1 VVFGSCDVQRRTTFF
16 FFARSSKTSGSRS
29 PTHRCVRFAA
39 GWCVFN
45 SAGMTQP
52 PPAPPNFPPS
62 APSLLHGSVAATLL
76 LSTVGAA
83 ALFSIFFVVRVGEQR
98 PEWRPPAS
106 AGVTALRVSPTFRG
120 RLRLLAA
127 AVLATDEEVAARCGA
142 DALAALRCNRTCAA
156 VLACAALPAL
166 CCLLPLCLAAGGD
179 AAGFARTTVANAR
192 ELSAALS
199 WAMVVSAVCSAA
211 AVAAAAA
218 VLDAQLRGIRLAEDS
233 PASLTL
239 LVRGMARD
247 CAGPDVADELKAKL
261 DERVPGSVHAV
272 FVPRDSRAEREL
284 ERKLAACSGARRA
297 HLEARLEALRAQ
309 PPRGAG
315 IAFLVCL
322 SPLHASRVLSELAPF
337 RVRGVLGD
345 VLATVSNGRGPLPWR
360 ADWAPPPEA
369 IYADNIGLGA
379 YGRAARTLSVNIV
392 VFLVL
397 VVVACPSV
405 LAVVSF
411 DAAAVGVRQRWQ
423 HFLSRAGLGA
433 GLLLQWVPTLASLV
447 FMQHLLPWLL
457 AWATRRERHLS
468 VGSEAR
474 ALLTKS
480 VQFNTLNVLIVL
492 AFGRAALA
500 AALQLLLECHW
511 AHATGQECSAR
522 FMSLLRKVY
531 VANSAA
537 AVISLLALSIFWI
550 TLELLQ
556 WREAV
561 RNLFRRLLQR
571 RQSAVGAPL
580 LDEPDRH
587 DSDAAPASLALSSKN
602 IFGSAYNVCIFT
614 VALCYSTVAPLT
626 VIPGILY
633 FLARCAADKWNMLAA
648 LPSAT
653 RPPSDGSLART
664 VVFLLRAASLLHV
677 AALATYMHGR
687 HGEGLQFAALAALAA
702 VLLIRVLAAVVFEA
716 NVQPKLEEP
725 GTPNAVAEAALLARA
740 TAAYARIADAGSGAE
755 LLPNNA
761 TDAPHFQ
768 FRSY

>member
-1 VVFGSCDVQRRTTFF
+1 
-16 FFARSSKTSGSRS
+16 
-29 PTHRCVRFAA
+29 
-39 GWCVFN
+39 
-45 SAGMTQP
+45 
-52 PPAPPNFPPS
+52 
-62 APSLLHGSVAATLL
+62 
-76 LSTVGAA
+76 
-83 ALFSIFFVVRVGEQR
+83 
-98 PEWRPPAS
+98 
-106 AGVTALRVSPTFRG
+106 
-120 RLRLLAA
+120 
-127 AVLATDEEVAARCGA
+127 
-142 DALAALRCNRTCAA
+142 
-156 VLACAALPAL
+156 
-166 CCLLPLCLAAGGD
+166 
-179 AAGFARTTVANAR
+179 
-192 ELSAALS
+192 
-199 WAMVVSAVCSAA
+199 
-211 AVAAAAA
+211 
-218 VLDAQLRGIRLAEDS
+218 
-233 PASLTL
+233 
-239 LVRGMARD
+239 
-247 CAGPDVADELKAKL
+247 
-261 DERVPGSVHAV
+261 
-272 FVPRDSRAEREL
+272 
-284 ERKLAACSGARRA
+284 
-297 HLEARLEALRAQ
+297 
-309 PPRGAG
+309 
-315 IAFLVCL
+315 
-322 SPLHASRVLSELAPF
+322 
-337 RVRGVLGD
+337 
-345 VLATVSNGRGPLPWR
+345 
-360 ADWAPPPEA
+360 
-369 IYADNIGLGA
+369 
-379 YGRAARTLSVNIV
+379 
-392 VFLVL
+392 
-397 VVVACPSV
+397 
-405 LAVVSF
+405 
-411 DAAAVGVRQRWQ
+411 
-423 HFLSRAGLGA
+423 
-433 GLLLQWVPTLASLV
+433 
-447 FMQHLLPWLL
+447 
-457 AWATRRERHLS
+457 
-468 VGSEAR
+468 
-474 ALLTKS
+474 
-480 VQFNTLNVLIVL
+480 
-492 AFGRAALA
+492 
-500 AALQLLLECHW
+500 
-511 AHATGQECSAR
+511 
-522 FMSLLRKVY
+522 

-556 WREAV
+556 WRDAV